1 MVTKKQLEALAR
13 GRAIRARNLK
23 MGHTT
28 KRTSKKKTK
37 ESYTVDE
44 KYRKEL
50 LPTKNY
56 SPDALSIYFGVGKK
70 KNDKIEYPIVLYKPK
85 STLKENAKEIAK
97 HIGKTLWE
105 CTKYIVS
112 FGWRATKAAA
122 KGIYNDFSEQSERL
136 LYMRYLL
143 ASLNETMDKFNS
155 KTPLSELK
163 KAKKNIKILMKLT
176 KLEKESNPNLP
187 LKLIKDIIAIP
198 AYLNSIYATNEE
210 AMENDKKEP
219 EKKKAITYDKKEEK
233 KEEKEKKDEEKKE

>member
-1 MVTKKQLEALAR
+1 MDAKFK
-13 GRAIRARNLK
+13 
-23 MGHTT
+23 
-28 KRTSKKKTK
+28 
-37 ESYTVDE
+37 
-44 KYRKEL
+44 KEL

-155 KTPLSELK
+155 KTPLAELK
-163 KAKKNIKILMKLT
+163 KAKKNIKILVKLT
-176 KLEKESNPNLP
+176 KLEKEANPNLP
-187 LKLIKDIIAIP
+187 LKLIKDIIAISP
-198 AYLNSIYATNEE
+198 YLNSLYAVNEE
-210 AMENDKKEP
+210 AMALDKKEP